1 VKRLKPFRIA
11 SALLLVF
18 CVMHTLGG
26 MLAQKSLGAAS
37 DAVFESMKRV
47 HFVFNGADAT
57 WYGFW
62 FGLGLTVSAFLA
74 LSAFIAWKLDAVTAD
89 SWPQVSSI
97 AWALVASHIFNT
109 VLAWKYFFAGPGV
122 FGVLI
127 SGLLVVGTLQ
137 KRRAGMVVAFDA
149 APRL

>member
-1 VKRLKPFRIA
+1 VNRLKPFRIA

-26 MLAQKSLGAAS
+26 MLTQRSLGAAS
-37 DAVFESMKRV
+37 DEVFESMKRV
-47 HFVFNGADAT
+47 HFVFNGADTT

-62 FGLGLTVSAFLA
+62 FGFGLTVSAFLA
-74 LSAFIAWKLDAVTAD
+74 LSALIAWKLDAVSPE
-89 SWPQVSSI
+89 SWSQVSSI
-97 AWALVASHIFNT
+97 AWALVASHLFNT

-127 SGLLVVGTLQ
+127 SGLLLKGTLQ
-137 KRRAGMVVAFDA
+137 KRREALVVAHLA
-149 APRL
+149 AQRF